1 MKKYLLLLPLL
12 FIGIKGFSQQI
23 QQVEITPSYTQ
34 KAEFP
39 GGDEAFRKQF
49 MDMLHAYVDT
59 QSYAIN
65 GKVIFVINI
74 APDGKMNRLNV
85 LPRIKNSEMFID
97 DVKYAMK
104 KIKGKW
110 KPAMNKSTPVDSD
123 ITVKVDFSTN
133 GYDHD

>member
-1 MKKYLLLLPLL
+1 MKKYLFLLPLL
-12 FIGIKGFSQQI
+12 FSGIKGFSQQI
-23 QQVEITPSYTQ
+23 SQVEVTPSYTQ
-34 KAEFP
+34 KAKFP

-110 KPAMNKSTPVDSD
+110 KPAMKENTPVDSD
-123 ITVKVDFSTN
+123 ITVRVNFSTN

>member
-1 MKKYLLLLPLL
+1 MKKYLLLLPLM
-12 FIGIKGFSQQI
+12 FIAIKGFSQQAT
-23 QQVEITPSYTQ
+23 QTEITYTQ

-49 MDMLHAYVDT
+49 MDMLYAYVDT

-65 GKVIFVINI
+65 GKIIFLINI
-74 APDGKMNRLNV
+74 APDGKMNRLDV
-85 LPRIKNSEMFID
+85 LPKIKNSEMFID

-110 KPAMNKSTPVDSD
+110 KPAM
-123 ITVKVDFSTN
+123 
-133 GYDHD
+133 

>member
-1 MKKYLLLLPLL
+1 
-12 FIGIKGFSQQI
+12 
-23 QQVEITPSYTQ
+23 
-34 KAEFP
+34 
-39 GGDEAFRKQF
+39 

-65 GKVIFVINI
+65 GKVTFVINI
-74 APDGKMNRLNV
+74 SPDGKMNRLDV
-85 LPRIKNSEMFID
+85 LPKIKNAEMFID

-110 KPAMNKSTPVDSD
+110 KPAMKDSTPVDSKMV
-123 ITVKVDFSTN
+123 VKVDFSTN

>member
-12 FIGIKGFSQQI
+12 LISIKGLSQNTGPTE
-23 QQVEITPSYTQ
+23 VASYTQ

-39 GGDEAFRKQF
+39 GGDDAFRKQF
-49 MDMLHAYVDT
+49 MDMLYAYVDT

-65 GKVIFVINI
+65 GKVTFIINI
-74 APDGKMNRLNV
+74 APDGKMNRLDMV
-85 LPRIKNSEMFID
+85 PKIKNSEMFID

-110 KPAMNKSTPVDSD
+110 KPAMKDTAPVDSK
-123 ITVKVDFSTN
+123 IIVKVNFSTN

>member
-1 MKKYLLLLPLL
+1 MKKYILLLPLL
-12 FIGIKGFSQQI
+12 FIGIKGFSQQTP
-23 QQVEITPSYTQ
+23 QVEVIPSYTQ

-49 MDMLHAYVDT
+49 MDMLHAYVDP
-59 QSYAIN
+59 QNYAIN

-85 LPRIKNSEMFID
+85 LPKIKNSEMFID

-110 KPAMNKSTPVDSD
+110 KPAMKENTPVDSK
-123 ITVKVDFSTN
+123 ITVKVNFSTN

>member
-12 FIGIKGFSQQI
+12 FTGIRGFSQNTVQT
-23 QQVEITPSYTQ
+23 EMTAYTW

-39 GGDEAFRKQF
+39 GGDDAFRKQF
-49 MDMLHAYVDT
+49 MDMLYAYVDT

-74 APDGKMNRLNV
+74 APDGKMNRLDI
-85 LPRIKNSEMFID
+85 LPKIKNSEMFVD

-110 KPAMNKSTPVDSD
+110 KPAMKDNTPVDS
-123 ITVKVDFSTN
+123 KVIIKVNFSTN
-133 GYDHD
+133 IYDHD

>member
-12 FIGIKGFSQQI
+12 FIGIQGFSQQTR
-23 QQVEITPSYTQ
+23 QVEVTPSYTQ

-74 APDGKMNRLNV
+74 APDGKMNRLDI
-85 LPRIKNSEMFID
+85 LPRIRNSEMFVD

-110 KPAMNKSTPVDSD
+110 KPAMKDTTPVDSKM
-123 ITVKVDFSTN
+123 IVKVNFSTN

>member
-1 MKKYLLLLPLL
+1 MKKYLLLLFLL
-12 FIGIKGFSQQI
+12 CIGAKSFSQNTSP
-23 QQVEITPSYTQ
+23 VEAAPYTQ

-39 GGDEAFRKQF
+39 GGDEAFKKQF

-65 GKVIFVINI
+65 GKVTFVINI
-74 APDGKMNRLNV
+74 APDGKMNRLDV
-85 LPRIKNSEMFID
+85 LPKIKNAEMFIG

-110 KPAMNKSTPVDSD
+110 KPAMKDSTPVDSKMV
-123 ITVKVDFSTN
+123 VKVDFSTN

>member
-1 MKKYLLLLPLL
+1 MKKHLLLLPLL
-12 FIGIKGFSQQI
+12 FTGIRGFSQNTVQT
-23 QQVEITPSYTQ
+23 EMTAYTR

-39 GGDEAFRKQF
+39 GGDDAFRKQF
-49 MDMLHAYVDT
+49 MDMLYAYVDT

-74 APDGKMNRLNV
+74 APDGKMNRLDI
-85 LPRIKNSEMFID
+85 LPKIKNSEIFVD

-110 KPAMNKSTPVDSD
+110 KPAMKDNTPVDSKV
-123 ITVKVDFSTN
+123 IVKVNFSTN
-133 GYDHD
+133 TYDHD

>member
-12 FIGIKGFSQQI
+12 FIGIKGFSQQAPKTE
-23 QQVEITPSYTQ
+23 VTAYTQ

-49 MDMLHAYVDT
+49 MDMLHAYVDA

-65 GKVIFVINI
+65 GKVTFVINI
-74 APDGKMNRLNV
+74 APNGKMDRLDI
-85 LPRIKNSEMFID
+85 LPKIKNSEMFVD

-110 KPAMNKSTPVDSD
+110 KPAMKDNTPVDSKM
-123 ITVKVDFSTN
+123 IVKVNFSTH
-133 GYDHD
+133 GYDED

>member
-1 MKKYLLLLPLL
+1 MKKYLLLVPLL
-12 FIGIKGFSQQI
+12 FIAINGFSQQAT
-23 QQVEITPSYTQ
+23 QTEVTYTQ

-49 MDMLHAYVDT
+49 MDMLYAYVDT

-65 GKVIFVINI
+65 GKVIFLINI
-74 APDGKMNRLNV
+74 APDGKMNRLDV
-85 LPRIKNSEMFID
+85 LPKIKNSEMFID

-110 KPAMNKSTPVDSD
+110 KPAMKENTPVDSK
-123 ITVKVDFSTN
+123 ITVKVNFSTH

>member
-12 FIGIKGFSQQI
+12 FIGIKGFSQQT
-23 QQVEITPSYTQ
+23 QVEGTSSYTQ

-49 MDMLHAYVDT
+49 MEMLYAYVDT
-59 QSYAIN
+59 QSYSIN
-65 GKVIFVINI
+65 GKVTFVINI
-74 APDGKMNRLNV
+74 SPDGKMNRLDI
-85 LPRIKNSEMFID
+85 LPKIRNSEMFVD

-110 KPAMNKSTPVDSD
+110 KPAMKDNTPVDSKM
-123 ITVKVDFSTN
+123 IVKVNFSTH
-133 GYDHD
+133 GYDED

>member
-12 FIGIKGFSQQI
+12 FIGIKGFSQQTP
-23 QQVEITPSYTQ
+23 QVEVTPSYTQ

-49 MDMLHAYVDT
+49 MDMLHAYVDA

-65 GKVIFVINI
+65 GKVTFVINI
-74 APDGKMNRLNV
+74 AADGKMNRLDV
-85 LPRIKNSEMFID
+85 LPKIKNSEMFID

-110 KPAMNKSTPVDSD
+110 KPAMKENTPVDSK
-123 ITVKVDFSTN
+123 IMVKVNFSTN

>member
-12 FIGIKGFSQQI
+12 FIGMKGFSQQTT
-23 QQVEITPSYTQ
+23 QTEVTTYTE

-39 GGDEAFRKQF
+39 GGDQAFRKQF
-49 MDMLHAYVDT
+49 MEMLYAYVDT

-65 GKVIFVINI
+65 GKVTFVINI
-74 APDGKMNRLNV
+74 SLDGKMNRLDI
-85 LPRIKNSEMFID
+85 LPKIGNSEMFVD

-110 KPAMNKSTPVDSD
+110 KPAMKDTTPVDSKM
-123 ITVKVDFSTN
+123 IVKVNFSTH
-133 GYDHD
+133 GYDED

>member
-12 FIGIKGFSQQI
+12 FIGIKGFSQQAP
-23 QQVEITPSYTQ
+23 QTEVTSYTQ

-49 MDMLHAYVDT
+49 MDMLHAYVDA

-65 GKVIFVINI
+65 GKVTFVINI
-74 APDGKMNRLNV
+74 APNGKMDRLDI
-85 LPRIKNSEMFID
+85 LPKIKNSEMFVD
-97 DVKYAMK
+97 DVKYAMQ

-110 KPAMNKSTPVDSD
+110 KPAMKDNTPVDSKM
-123 ITVKVDFSTN
+123 IVKVNFSTH
-133 GYDHD
+133 GYDED